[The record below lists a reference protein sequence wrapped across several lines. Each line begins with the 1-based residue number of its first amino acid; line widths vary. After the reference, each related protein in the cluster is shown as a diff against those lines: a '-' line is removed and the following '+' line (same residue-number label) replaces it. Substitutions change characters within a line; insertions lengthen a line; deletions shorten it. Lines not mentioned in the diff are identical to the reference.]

1 MKNTPRVPV
10 ALALSLAA
18 LSLPGAADPGAS
30 AAAGFAAGAA
40 PVAVLTAGIPKAIS
54 SQTLGSRATVTPSA
68 TLFGGFEIR
77 AQGDVYIAVRG
88 NSLGT
93 LGITQ
98 SFLDAPRV
106 RLFNASAQDLI
117 TDVSGNPGFNACVA
131 GSTLGGPVV
140 SFYQNVRDQ
149 PVHLRDA
156 CVAVNVPAGVYTFT
170 VTPSNQSGVTSVPS
184 SGEVL
189 FEVTLEP

>member
-1 MKNTPRVPV
+1 MKTSPRIAVT
-10 ALALSLAA
+10 LALSLAA
-18 LSLPGAADPGAS
+18 MSLPGMADPGAS
-30 AAAGFAAGAA
+30 AAAGSAAGAA

-77 AQGDVYIAVRG
+77 AAGDVYIAVRG

-93 LGITQ
+93 LGVTQ

-106 RLFNASAQDLI
+106 RLFNASGQDMI
-117 TDVSGNPGFNACVA
+117 NDASGNAGFNACVT
-131 GSTLGGPVV
+131 GSTFGGPVV
-140 SFYQNVRDQ
+140 SFYQNVRNQ

-170 VTPSNQSGVTSVPS
+170 VTPSSQSGVTSVPS